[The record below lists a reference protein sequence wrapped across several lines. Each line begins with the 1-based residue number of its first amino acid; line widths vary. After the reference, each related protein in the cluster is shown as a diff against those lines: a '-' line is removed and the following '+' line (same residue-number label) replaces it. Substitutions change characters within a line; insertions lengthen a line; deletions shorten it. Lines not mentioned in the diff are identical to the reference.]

1 MKEVVSVQELQMT
14 HPLSAKQKKTK
25 PIENNNPK
33 KICWW
38 IYGNMTLGE
47 VRAVLARSPGEVKPR
62 PICIY
67 KKRNYHISLSDFS
80 SPRSQMFSKLLEFLQ
95 DVDNP
100 EAFYFIFLLCY
111 QFFSNYTWLFNSSA
125 KWQLRA
131 NQEKMCSC
139 STSKKTKQKKKKH
152 LDALHLSGS
161 CDRKI
166 TYSVSLRSLEA
177 TRIRIKL
184 DQRQW
189 PANLAWQ

>member
-1 MKEVVSVQELQMT
+1 
-14 HPLSAKQKKTK
+14 
-25 PIENNNPK
+25 
-33 KICWW
+33 
-38 IYGNMTLGE
+38 MTLRE

-100 EAFYFIFLLCY
+100 EAFYLSFY
-111 QFFSNYTWLFNSSA
+111 SATSFFPITPDCLTAVQNGSSERIKKRCVRVQLA
-125 KWQLRA
+125 K
-131 NQEKMCSC
+131 
-139 STSKKTKQKKKKH
+139 KQNKKKKH

-184 DQRQW
+184 DQRQC
-189 PANLAWQ
+189 PANLA